1 MRIHLSALILL
12 LIVVAVVD
20 FYLYFR
26 YNRFILKRFHFTR
39 KILWSFHW
47 TVTLSVIFG
56 FWWFSTHIRL
66 AETTAMYSAF
76 TWFLYSFLLIYVT
89 KIVGTL
95 VSISGLMLRFIQK
108 FAPPVPKAA
117 PIKTNRISR
126 AQFLGTIGI
135 AITAIP
141 FVSMLYGMA
150 YERLNFKVERIK
162 LKVKR
167 LPKSFDGLR
176 IVQVSDIHLGNFMR
190 NYSVMHEAADIINDL
205 NPHLIL
211 FTGDLVNN
219 FADETNG
226 YSPAFSRM
234 RATIGKFSILGNH
247 DYGDYTQWESVQKK
261 QQNFEA
267 LIKTHE
273 AFGFQLLRNE
283 HVEIQKDNDS
293 IVLAGVENW
302 GHPPFPQYGDLHK
315 ALEGV
320 DNQKFLLLLSHD
332 PDHWEAEVLGKVPAD
347 LTLAGHTH
355 GMQMGVTIAG
365 KQYSPAGWK
374 YKRWGGLYTEG
385 NQHLYI
391 NRGLGVIGL
400 PMRVGM
406 PPEITVIDLYAE

>member
-135 AITAIP
+135 DITAIP
-141 FVSMLYGMA
+141 FVSMLVITSYSIH
-150 YERLNFKVERIK
+150 YTK
-162 LKVKR
+162 LYD
-167 LPKSFDGLR
+167 LPQPWVRRSTASTAGR
-176 IVQVSDIHLGNFMR
+176 
-190 NYSVMHEAADIINDL
+190 
-205 NPHLIL
+205 
-211 FTGDLVNN
+211 NN
-219 FADETNG
+219 FIFVAI
-226 YSPAFSRM
+226 YFFP
-234 RATIGKFSILGNH
+234 L
-247 DYGDYTQWESVQKK
+247 
-261 QQNFEA
+261 
-267 LIKTHE
+267 
-273 AFGFQLLRNE
+273 
-283 HVEIQKDNDS
+283 
-293 IVLAGVENW
+293 
-302 GHPPFPQYGDLHK
+302 PFPLS
-315 ALEGV
+315 LS
-320 DNQKFLLLLSHD
+320 FPLPLLL
-332 PDHWEAEVLGKVPAD
+332 
-347 LTLAGHTH
+347 
-355 GMQMGVTIAG
+355 
-365 KQYSPAGWK
+365 
-374 YKRWGGLYTEG
+374 
-385 NQHLYI
+385 
-391 NRGLGVIGL
+391 
-400 PMRVGM
+400 
-406 PPEITVIDLYAE
+406 PPP